1 MPEARDTAKGPR
13 LDVYDGSEL
22 VEVVDLAPGSHC
34 LGRDTDACDVPL
46 AHASCSRRH
55 ARLTVDDRGV
65 VLEDLGS
72 AQGTFVDEQDEPSP
86 LTANERV
93 RLRDGAAI
101 RFADLPNRY
110 IYRSGAPSTAPAA
123 PAHAPARTAAPTPAR
138 TAAPTPAAAPPLADA
153 DAKRKK
159 LWGAKKDPK
168 ALEKWGEAAGS
179 LGGAR
184 GDKFLKLLG
193 GAKHGATAKKRKAGD
208 PSAEDLEKQY
218 EAARRRGGAWN
229 RQGLTCPV
237 DGICYTPLPDRRT
250 SNQALASN
258 QIRGFPLE
266 RVGDAQKTRKTQ
278 CRLRGAMGDHSR
290 GSGGDCGGTLGSTL
304 LGTLNC

>member
-1 MPEARDTAKGPR
+1 MWQKTSPPTAAHSCGSKQAVVLQAFWPLLSKAPMSRFDRGPAGAPAAVPTKARDATAARGPR
-13 LDVYDGSEL
+13 LDVYDGDEL
-22 VEVVDLAPGSHC
+22 VDVIDLAPGSHC
-34 LGRDTDACDVPL
+34 LGRDNDACDVPL

-72 AQGTFVDEQDEPSP
+72 AQGTFVNEQNFWASS
-86 LTANERV
+86 LTATDRV
-93 RLRDGAAI
+93 RLRAGAAI
-101 RFADLPNRY
+101 RFADLPRRY
-110 IYRSGAPSTAPAA
+110 VYRSGAPSTAPAA
-123 PAHAPARTAAPTPAR
+123 PAHAHAPARTAAPK
-138 TAAPTPAAAPPLADA
+138 PAAAPLAA

-184 GDKFLKLLG
+184 GDK
-193 GAKHGATAKKRKAGD
+193 HGATAKKRKVGD

-229 RQGLTCPV
+229 RQGL
-237 DGICYTPLPDRRT
+237 G
-250 SNQALASN
+250 
-258 QIRGFPLE
+258 
-266 RVGDAQKTRKTQ
+266 
-278 CRLRGAMGDHSR
+278 
-290 GSGGDCGGTLGSTL
+290 
-304 LGTLNC
+304 